1 MVFFLLER
9 MKYANLLLCGSTRV
23 LGRRHEPNTAGK
35 MDGGDVCAYLDA
47 NKIEAEITAAVAACV
62 EQGAAQP
69 LAYLAQRLAERAAEV
84 ALDFDYKSL
93 CAELK
98 ALVRSHECAAEL
110 VRLSWHD
117 AGTYSVVLGGGG
129 PNAAMRFQEGGEG

>member
-1 MVFFLLER
+1 
-9 MKYANLLLCGSTRV
+9 
-23 LGRRHEPNTAGK
+23 

-98 ALVRSHECAAEL
+98 ALVRSHECATEL

-117 AGTYSVVLGGGG
+117 AGTYSVVLGGAG
-129 PNAAMRFQEGGEG
+129 PNAAMRFQEGANPRLEREL

>member
-1 MVFFLLER
+1 
-9 MKYANLLLCGSTRV
+9 
-23 LGRRHEPNTAGK
+23 

-129 PNAAMRFQEGGEG
+129 PNAAMRFQEGANTKLGREL